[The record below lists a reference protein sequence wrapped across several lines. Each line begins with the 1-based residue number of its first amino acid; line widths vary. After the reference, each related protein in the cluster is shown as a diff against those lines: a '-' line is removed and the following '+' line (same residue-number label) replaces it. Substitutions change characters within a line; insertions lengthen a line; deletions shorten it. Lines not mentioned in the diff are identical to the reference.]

1 MTTLRYDAV
10 VVGAGPAGSTTAALL
25 AEAGVRVALLDRA
38 AFPRPK
44 ACAEYLSPEAARVL
58 DRLDVLNAVRAAG
71 AATLSGMRV
80 VSVDGSAFTG
90 RFRGARPFR
99 GYQDFGLALP
109 RTVLDHL
116 LVEAATHRGAQ
127 LLERTAVLELGE
139 QATGRRTL
147 MVRSGRHAFTLSA
160 RVVIGADG
168 LHSRVARAMGV
179 VRWGRR
185 TRVALVTH
193 ACDVPGMSDVGE
205 MHVGHDGYVGL
216 ASVGGGV
223 TNVAVVVDRHR
234 LRPAGRSR
242 SQFETLLSR
251 FPVVA
256 DRLRHATWT
265 EEVLGAGPFARRT
278 VRATGDRV
286 GLVGDAADFYDP
298 FTGEGIYAALRGGE
312 LLADVLVGALERDA
326 LSATDLAVYDAR
338 RRREFGRKWMLER
351 LIAFA
356 VAHPPLLN
364 RVSRR
369 LAIRQRLADLLVGA
383 TGDFVPAA
391 EVLRPSFM
399 WQIVR

>member
-38 AFPRPK
+38 VFPRPK

-58 DRLDVLNAVRAAG
+58 DRLGVLDAVHAAG

-80 VSVDGSAFTG
+80 VSVDGSGFTG

-99 GYQDFGLALP
+99 GYRDFGLALP
-109 RTVLDHL
+109 RAVLDHL
-116 LVEAATHRGAQ
+116 LVEAATRRGAH
-127 LLERTAVLELGE
+127 LFERTAVLGLHEC
-139 QATGRRTL
+139 AVGRRTIT
-147 MVRSGRHAFTLSA
+147 VRTGRTESTVSA

-168 LHSRVARAMGV
+168 LHSRIARALGV

-185 TRVALVTH
+185 KRVALVTH
-193 ACDVPGMSDVGE
+193 ARDVPGMSDVGE
-205 MHVGHDGYVGL
+205 MHVGREGYVGL
-216 ASVGGGV
+216 APIGRGL

-234 LRPAGRSR
+234 LRPSGRSL

-251 FPVVA
+251 FPIVA
-256 DRLRHATWT
+256 DRVRQATLT
-265 EEVLGAGPFARRT
+265 EEVLAAGPFARLT
-278 VRATGDRV
+278 VRATADHV
-286 GLVGDAADFYDP
+286 ALVGDAADFYDP

-312 LLADVLVGALERDA
+312 LLAEVLISALERDA
-326 LSATDLAVYDAR
+326 LSAAGLASYDAMR
-338 RRREFGRKWMLER
+338 RKEFGRKWFLER
-351 LIAFA
+351 VVAFA
-356 VAHPPLLN
+356 VAHPAVLN
-364 RVSRR
+364 HLSRR
-369 LAIRQRLADLLVGA
+369 LAVRQQLADLLVGA

-399 WQIVR
+399 WQLVR